1 MWIRHCIISTFCY
14 GKMDFQMQLHN
25 EDSNS
30 CSAKKK
36 KRRNRKTKVSC
47 GSNNTHQE
55 GDSLVQDV
63 LLQKDSCVESTA
75 NVSSNSGLIEVQ
87 SNSNMN
93 CSENK
98 RKVKKEKW
106 KRLKAQNA
114 VNRDVVLQEVASET
128 KTAPFKIEA
137 PVDESIKPV
146 LEKDSYVEPTANLS
160 SNSGLIEVQPNSNLN
175 FSENKNKRK
184 RERNKGRKAQKADNT
199 DVDLHEVASETK
211 TAPFRIEAPVDE
223 SIKPVSEKDLCVE
236 PAANLSSNSGLTE
249 VQSNSNLNF
258 SENKNK
264 RKRERKK
271 RRNALEADNTDV
283 DLHKVASETKTAP
296 FRIEALVDEC
306 IKPVSESTPL
316 EVDVPDDLNK
326 KMDSVAA
333 SVEIVAAVGTCTK
346 TDPVPNLTLVQKR
359 KMQKEKR
366 KQRHKSIEHD
376 AIDHVHPED
385 NSVTKN
391 TVLEKDT
398 SSLPSVNMFLEKQPN
413 GQISLCL
420 EMNEVKEL
428 NDGHNDLNKKMV
440 SVAASVEIEAAVGT
454 STKTDPVPNLTR
466 VQKRK
471 MQKEKRKPRH
481 KSLEHD
487 AIDHVHPEDN
497 SLTKNTVLEKDTSSL
512 PSVNMF
518 SEKQPNGQISL
529 CLEMNEVKD
538 LNDGHNDLNKK
549 MVSVA
554 ASVEIEAAVGTIT
567 KTDPVPN
574 LTRVQKRKMQK
585 EKRKQRHKSLEH
597 DAIDHVHPEDNSLT
611 KNTVLEKDTSSL
623 PSVNMFSE
631 KQPNG
636 QISLCPEMNE
646 VKELNDGHNDSENKS
661 LANFHMDNAKPYE
674 KKDVKFAPAVAEL
687 DSTTVKEDLQV
698 SEKLGNSSKIEDT
711 SLLEKHDVHAESV
724 NIYKRKKIVETYSR
738 KKRRESSDSGE
749 NNCIKEDGTGF
760 TSFGHSEEPHVTG
773 FSENKLDIELERKN
787 DASVQ
792 VLEDIMMREALVDC
806 SDGKLVCKDN
816 ENRMEKKILKE
827 DEENFEQKNGRK
839 LKKKTSDTISGFD
852 TFYYHQ
858 VQMNAE
864 VETNVGV
871 IFSSSSHLGVTKDVV
886 DVTGKEDNLLQKS
899 HPSPKRVS
907 RCKKKLLVLDVNG
920 LLADIVPYAS
930 YGYKPDIMIS
940 KKSVFKRPYCDDF
953 LRFCFE
959 RFNVGIWSSR
969 IKKNVE
975 KVIEFL
981 MGDSR
986 RNLHFIWD
994 AYHCSKTGLNTIEN
1008 KDKPLVLKELKKL
1021 WDKVEPDLPWEK
1033 GEYNETNT
1041 LLLDDSPY
1049 KALRNPAH
1057 TAIFPYSYK
1066 YNDSNDCSLG
1076 PGGDLR
1082 VYLEGLAA
1090 AGNVQEYVQ
1099 QNPFGQRAITESNP
1113 SWGFYSKIVNIK
1125 PSRPHNNSSTSV
1137 ADSHVVSR
1145 MSLEETYIYE
1155 SGFGSK

>member
-1 MWIRHCIISTFCY
+1 
-14 GKMDFQMQLHN
+14 MDFEMQLHN
-25 EDSNS
+25 EDSNL

-36 KRRNRKTKVSC
+36 KRRNRKTKASC
-47 GSNNTHQE
+47 GSNNTHHE
-55 GDSLVQDV
+55 GDSLVPDV

-98 RKVKKEKW
+98 SKVKKEKW
-106 KRLKAQNA
+106 KRHKARKA
-114 VNRDVVLQEVASET
+114 VNRDVGLHEVASET
-128 KTAPFKIEA
+128 KTAPFRIEA

-146 LEKDSYVEPTANLS
+146 LEKDSYVEPIVNLS

-175 FSENKNKRK
+175 FSENKNKRQ
-184 RERNKGRKAQKADNT
+184 RERNKRRTAQKADNP
-199 DVDLHEVASETK
+199 DVDPHKVASEIK
-211 TAPFRIEAPVDE
+211 IAPVRIEAPVDE
-223 SIKPVSEKDLCVE
+223 SIKPVSEKDSCVE
-236 PAANLSSNSGLTE
+236 PTANISCNSGLTE

-264 RKRERKK
+264 RKRKRKK
-271 RRNALEADNTDV
+271 RRNALEADNINV

-296 FRIEALVDEC
+296 FRIEALVDGC
-306 IKPVSESTPL
+306 IKLVSESTPL
-316 EVDVPDDLNK
+316 EVDVPDDLNN
-326 KMDSVAA
+326 
-333 SVEIVAAVGTCTK
+333 K
-346 TDPVPNLTLVQKR
+346 TD
-359 KMQKEKR
+359 
-366 KQRHKSIEHD
+366 
-376 AIDHVHPED
+376 
-385 NSVTKN
+385 
-391 TVLEKDT
+391 
-398 SSLPSVNMFLEKQPN
+398 
-413 GQISLCL
+413 
-420 EMNEVKEL
+420 
-428 NDGHNDLNKKMV
+428 

-454 STKTDPVPNLTR
+454 STKTDPAPNLTL

-471 MQKEKRKPRH
+471 RK
-481 KSLEHD
+481 
-487 AIDHVHPEDN
+487 
-497 SLTKNTVLEKDTSSL
+497 
-512 PSVNMF
+512 
-518 SEKQPNGQISL
+518 
-529 CLEMNEVKD
+529 
-538 LNDGHNDLNKK
+538 
-549 MVSVA
+549 
-554 ASVEIEAAVGTIT
+554 
-567 KTDPVPN
+567 
-574 LTRVQKRKMQK
+574 K

-597 DAIDHVHPEDNSLT
+597 DATDHVHPEDNSVT

-636 QISLCPEMNE
+636 QISLCPEMSE
-646 VKELNDGHNDSENKS
+646 VKELNDGHNDCENKS
-661 LANFHMDNAKPYE
+661 LANFHMDIGRPCE
-674 KKDVKFAPAVAEL
+674 KKDVKFAPAVVEL
-687 DSTTVKEDLQV
+687 DLTTVKEDLLV

-711 SLLEKHDVHAESV
+711 SLLEKHNVHAESV

-738 KKRRESSDSGE
+738 NIRRDSSDSGE

-760 TSFGHSEEPHVTG
+760 TSFGHSEDPLVTG

-806 SDGKLVCKDN
+806 SDGKPVCMDN
-816 ENRMEKKILKE
+816 ENGMEKKILKE
-827 DEENFEQKNGRK
+827 DEDIFEQTNRRK
-839 LKKKTSDTISGFD
+839 LKEKTSDSISGID
-852 TFYYHQ
+852 TFCSHQ

-864 VETNVGV
+864 VETNVGE
-871 IFSSSSHLGVTKDVV
+871 ISSSSSHLGVTKNDV
-886 DVTGKEDNLLQKS
+886 DVTGKEDNLPQKA
-899 HPSPKRVS
+899 HPSPERVG

-920 LLADIVPYAS
+920 LLADIVS
-930 YGYKPDIMIS
+930 YPSHGYKPDIMIS
-940 KKSVFKRPYCDDF
+940 NKSVFKRPYCDDF

-986 RNLHFIWD
+986 RNLLFIWD
-994 AYHCSKTGLNTIEN
+994 AYHCSETGLNTIEN

-1021 WDKVEPDLPWEK
+1021 WDKLEPDLPWEK
-1033 GEYNETNT
+1033 GEYNKTNT

-1057 TAIFPYSYK
+1057 TAIFPYSYMYK
-1066 YNDSNDCSLG
+1066 DSNDCSLG

-1090 AGNVQEYVQ
+1090 AENVQEYVQ
-1099 QNPFGQRAITESNP
+1099 QNPFGQRAITKSNP
-1113 SWGFYSKIVNIK
+1113 SWGFYSKIIDVK
-1125 PSRPHNNSSTSV
+1125 PNQPHYNSSTSV
-1137 ADSHVVSR
+1137 PDGHVVSR

-1155 SGFGSK
+1155 SGFGSKVTLHQAASASDTCNNNTETPKDIHCS

>member
-1 MWIRHCIISTFCY
+1 
-14 GKMDFQMQLHN
+14 MDFEMQLHN
-25 EDSNS
+25 DDSNS

-36 KRRNRKTKVSC
+36 KRRNRKTKASC
-47 GSNNTHQE
+47 GSINTHHE

-63 LLQKDSCVESTA
+63 LQKDSCVESTA

-87 SNSNMN
+87 SNSYMN

-98 RKVKKEKW
+98 SKVKKEKW
-106 KRLKAQNA
+106 KRHKARKA
-114 VNRDVVLQEVASET
+114 VNRDVGLQEVASET
-128 KTAPFKIEA
+128 KTAPFRIEA
-137 PVDESIKPV
+137 SVDESIKPV

-160 SNSGLIEVQPNSNLN
+160 SNSDLIEVQPNSSLN

-184 RERNKGRKAQKADNT
+184 RERNNRRKAQKADNI
-199 DVDLHEVASETK
+199 DVDLHKVASETK

-223 SIKPVSEKDLCVE
+223 SIKPVSEKDSCVE
-236 PAANLSSNSGLTE
+236 PTVNLSSNSGLTK
-249 VQSNSNLNF
+249 VQSNSNLIF

-296 FRIEALVDEC
+296 FRIETLVDEC

-333 SVEIVAAVGTCTK
+333 SVEIEVAVGTSTK

-359 KMQKEKR
+359 KMKKGKR
-366 KQRHKSIEHD
+366 KQRHKSPEHD

-385 NSVTKN
+385 NSV
-391 TVLEKDT
+391 
-398 SSLPSVNMFLEKQPN
+398 P
-413 GQISLCL
+413 
-420 EMNEVKEL
+420 
-428 NDGHNDLNKKMV
+428 
-440 SVAASVEIEAAVGT
+440 
-454 STKTDPVPNLTR
+454 
-466 VQKRK
+466 
-471 MQKEKRKPRH
+471 
-481 KSLEHD
+481 
-487 AIDHVHPEDN
+487 
-497 SLTKNTVLEKDTSSL
+497 
-512 PSVNMF
+512 
-518 SEKQPNGQISL
+518 
-529 CLEMNEVKD
+529 
-538 LNDGHNDLNKK
+538 
-549 MVSVA
+549 
-554 ASVEIEAAVGTIT
+554 
-567 KTDPVPN
+567 
-574 LTRVQKRKMQK
+574 
-585 EKRKQRHKSLEH
+585 
-597 DAIDHVHPEDNSLT
+597 

-636 QISLCPEMNE
+636 QISLCPEMSE
-646 VKELNDGHNDSENKS
+646 VNELNDGHNGSENKS
-661 LANFHMDNAKPYE
+661 LANFHVDNGKPYE
-674 KKDVKFAPAVAEL
+674 KKDVKFAPAIVEL
-687 DSTTVKEDLQV
+687 DLTTVKEDLLV

-760 TSFGHSEEPHVTG
+760 TLFGHSEEPHVTG
-773 FSENKLDIELERKN
+773 FSEKKLDIELERKN

-806 SDGKLVCKDN
+806 SDGKSVCKDN
-816 ENRMEKKILKE
+816 ENRVEKKILKE
-827 DEENFEQKNGRK
+827 DEENFEQKTRRE
-839 LKKKTSDTISGFD
+839 LKEKTSDSISGFD
-852 TFYYHQ
+852 TFCYHQ

-864 VETNVGV
+864 VETNMGE
-871 IFSSSSHLGVTKDVV
+871 IFSSSSHLGVTKNDVV
-886 DVTGKEDNLLQKS
+886 HVTGKEDNLLQKP
-899 HPSPKRVS
+899 HPAAKRVS

-920 LLADIVPYAS
+920 LLADIVSYAS
-930 YGYKPDIMIS
+930 HGYRPDIMIS

-975 KVIEFL
+975 KVIGFL

-986 RNLHFIWD
+986 RNLLFIWD

-1021 WDKVEPDLPWEK
+1021 WEKLEPDLPWEK

-1057 TAIFPYSYK
+1057 TAIFPYSYEYK
-1066 YNDSNDCSLG
+1066 DSNDCSLG

-1090 AGNVQEYVQ
+1090 AENVQEYVQ

-1113 SWGFYSKIVNIK
+1113 SWGFYSKIIDIK
-1125 PSRPHNNSSTSV
+1125 PTQPHYNSSTSV

-1155 SGFGSK
+1155 SGFGSKVTLHQAASASETCNNNTETPKDIHCS

>member
-1 MWIRHCIISTFCY
+1 
-14 GKMDFQMQLHN
+14 MDFEMQLHN

-30 CSAKKK
+30 CSAKK

-47 GSNNTHQE
+47 GSNNTHHE

-87 SNSNMN
+87 SNSDMN

-98 RKVKKEKW
+98 SKVKKEKW
-106 KRLKAQNA
+106 KRCKARKA
-114 VNRDVVLQEVASET
+114 VNRDVGLQEVASET
-128 KTAPFKIEA
+128 KTTPFKIEA

-146 LEKDSYVEPTANLS
+146 LEKDLYVEPTANLC
-160 SNSGLIEVQPNSNLN
+160 SNSGLIEVQHNSNLN

-184 RERNKGRKAQKADNT
+184 KERNKERKAQKADNT
-199 DVDLHEVASETK
+199 DVDLHKVASETK
-211 TAPFRIEAPVDE
+211 IAPFRIEALVDE
-223 SIKPVSEKDLCVE
+223 SIKPVSEKDSCVE
-236 PAANLSSNSGLTE
+236 PTANLSSNSGLTE

-271 RRNALEADNTDV
+271 RCNALEADNTDV
-283 DLHKVASETKTAP
+283 DLHKVASETKIAP

-333 SVEIVAAVGTCTK
+333 SISSVEIEAAVGTSTK
-346 TDPVPNLTLVQKR
+346 TDPVANLTTAQKR
-359 KMQKEKR
+359 KMKKEKR
-366 KQRHKSIEHD
+366 KQRHKSLEDEAIDHVPDDLNKKMDSVAAFVEIEAAVGTSTKADPVPNLTPAQKRKMKKEKRKQRHKSLEQD
-376 AIDHVHPED
+376 AIDHVYPED

-398 SSLPSVNMFLEKQPN
+398 SSLPS
-413 GQISLCL
+413 I
-420 EMNEVKEL
+420 
-428 NDGHNDLNKKMV
+428 
-440 SVAASVEIEAAVGT
+440 
-454 STKTDPVPNLTR
+454 
-466 VQKRK
+466 
-471 MQKEKRKPRH
+471 
-481 KSLEHD
+481 
-487 AIDHVHPEDN
+487 
-497 SLTKNTVLEKDTSSL
+497 
-512 PSVNMF
+512 
-518 SEKQPNGQISL
+518 
-529 CLEMNEVKD
+529 
-538 LNDGHNDLNKK
+538 
-549 MVSVA
+549 
-554 ASVEIEAAVGTIT
+554 
-567 KTDPVPN
+567 
-574 LTRVQKRKMQK
+574 
-585 EKRKQRHKSLEH
+585 
-597 DAIDHVHPEDNSLT
+597 
-611 KNTVLEKDTSSL
+611 
-623 PSVNMFSE
+623 NMFSE

-661 LANFHMDNAKPYE
+661 LANFHMDNGKPYE
-674 KKDVKFAPAVAEL
+674 KKDVKFDLAVAEL
-687 DSTTVKEDLQV
+687 DLTTVKEDLLV
-698 SEKLGNSSKIEDT
+698 SEKLRNSSKIEDT
-711 SLLEKHDVHAESV
+711 SLLVKHNAHAESV
-724 NIYKRKKIVETYSR
+724 NIYKRKKIVE

-749 NNCIKEDGTGF
+749 NNCIKEDATGF

-792 VLEDIMMREALVDC
+792 VSEDIMMRESLVDC

-827 DEENFEQKNGRK
+827 DEENFVQKNRRE
-839 LKKKTSDTISGFD
+839 LKEKTSDSISGFD
-852 TFYYHQ
+852 SFCYQQ

-864 VETNVGV
+864 VETNVGE
-871 IFSSSSHLGVTKDVV
+871 IFSSSSHLGVTKNDAI

-899 HPSPKRVS
+899 HPSPERVS

-920 LLADIVPYAS
+920 LLADIVSYAS
-930 YGYKPDIMIS
+930 HGYKPDIMIS

-1021 WDKVEPDLPWEK
+1021 WDKLEPDLPWEK

-1057 TAIFPYSYK
+1057 TAIFPYSYSYK
-1066 YNDSNDCSLG
+1066 DSNDCSLG

-1090 AGNVQEYVQ
+1090 AENVQEYVQ

-1113 SWGFYSKIVNIK
+1113 SWGFYSKIIDIK
-1125 PSRPHNNSSTSV
+1125 PRQPHNSSTSV
-1137 ADSHVVSR
+1137 AGSHVVSR

-1155 SGFGSK
+1155 SGFGSKVTLHQAASASASETYNNNTAKGYSL